1 MTRVWAW
8 GRPVGAA
15 AILAVL
21 VWRLGAGPFLD
32 GVRMIDGW
40 SLLAAT
46 SITALTTVASAWRWR
61 AVAGGLGIRLPLGT
75 AVAACYRSQFLNSAL
90 PGGVVGDVHRGI
102 RHGLDAGD
110 LSRGLRAVAWER
122 TAGQVVFVALALL
135 TLLAL
140 DSPVQTAMAWIAPVA
155 VLATAVG
162 GLGVRALPQR
172 GASRRA
178 RIVRTVRGDVRD
190 ALLDPRAWPVV
201 VISSLVVVAGHGAV
215 FLVAAATTGTEASLA
230 RLWPL
235 AMLVLLAMV
244 VPLSV
249 GGWGPREGM
258 AAWAFA
264 AAGLGASQGVA
275 AATAYGVMGL
285 VATLPGAALFAVDA
299 VRRSS
304 SGDIEAEQDVVPG
317 QEDRP
322 VDQPDAVGDPID
334 PHRPDRLDPR
344 ADDRG
349 RQRDD
354 DPVGRTGAQHRGEHA
369 AAALDQQR

>member
-1 MTRVWAW
+1 MTRAWVW
-8 GRPVGAA
+8 GRPVGGA

-32 GVRMIDGW
+32 GVRRIDGW
-40 SLLAAT
+40 SLLLAT
-46 SITALTTVASAWRWR
+46 SITALTTVASAWRWQ
-61 AVAGGLGIRLPLGT
+61 AVAGGLGVRLPLGT

-90 PGGVVGDVHRGI
+90 PGGVVGDVHRGV

-122 TAGQVVFVALALL
+122 TAGQVVFVAVALG

-140 DSPVQTAMAWIAPVA
+140 ESPVQTAMTWIAPVA
-155 VLATAVG
+155 LLAAVG
-162 GLGVRALPQR
+162 GALVVRALPQR
-172 GASRRA
+172 GASRWA

-201 VISSLVVVAGHGAV
+201 LVGSLVVVAGHGTV
-215 FLVAAATTGTEASLA
+215 FLVAARTTGTEVSLA

-264 AAGLGASQGVA
+264 AAGIGAGQGVA

-285 VATLPGAALFAVDA
+285 VATLPGAALLALDS
-299 VRRSS
+299 VRRAGSE
-304 SGDIEAEQDVVPG
+304 DVEAEQDVVAG
-317 QEDRP
+317 EEDRP
-322 VDQPDAVGDPID
+322 VDQPDAVGDAVD
-334 PHRPDRLDPR
+334 AHRADRVDAR
-344 ADDRG
+344 ADDR
-349 RQRDD
+349 R
-354 DPVGRTGAQHRGEHA
+354 
-369 AAALDQQR
+369 